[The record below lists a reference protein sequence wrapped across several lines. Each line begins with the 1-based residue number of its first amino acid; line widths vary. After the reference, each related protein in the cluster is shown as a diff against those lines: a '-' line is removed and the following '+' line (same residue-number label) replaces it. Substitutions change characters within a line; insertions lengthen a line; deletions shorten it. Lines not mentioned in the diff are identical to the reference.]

1 MMNDPT
7 QNPPTAQSKKP
18 NVVYFLV
25 DNLGMGEL
33 SSYNGCSLRGATTA
47 RIDAFAK
54 QGMTLF
60 NFAPETQCTPS
71 RSALM
76 TGRYSIRSGNQSVP
90 FVGSEG
96 GLVKWE
102 RTLGDIFSDAGYAT
116 SIVGKWHI
124 GDSEGR
130 WPTDHGFDEWY
141 GVPRSYDECFRP
153 DDPWYDA
160 KRDLVARVVESRKG
174 EPVRELEQL
183 TVEVR

>member
-1 MMNDPT
+1 MTPSKP
-7 QNPPTAQSKKP
+7 NPPAKGNRKP

-25 DNLGMGEL
+25 DSLGMGEL

-47 RIDAFAK
+47 RIDAFAE
-54 QGMTLF
+54 QGMMLF

-76 TGRYSIRSGNQSVP
+76 TGRYSIRSGNQSVQMA
-90 FVGSEG
+90 GSEG

-130 WPTDHGFDEWY
+130 WPTDLRA
-141 GVPRSYDECFRP
+141 PIKAARKTA
-153 DDPWYDA
+153 A
-160 KRDLVARVVESRKG
+160 KKTTAKKCRGRFCSPATEEDSRQESESTGADQSR
-174 EPVRELEQL
+174 
-183 TVEVR
+183 